1 MNSNL
6 SHDTWYMD
14 GNILQGENKMKA
26 EQLVDKATAGGTWE
40 KSELPS
46 ISGTGS
52 YKVTD
57 KTQ

>member
-26 EQLVDKATAGGTWE
+26 EQLVDKATAGGT
-40 KSELPS
+40 
-46 ISGTGS
+46 
-52 YKVTD
+52 
-57 KTQ
+57 